1 MIQLKVD
8 MKTILCLLLTVM
20 GFLSSNNCPEKNE
33 ISASNGSLVE
43 NGCSREKYDHYKK
56 EWSELEEKYRLYI
69 WNSTSREITVYYE
82 VIVKGK
88 TITGKVEL
96 MGGQRRTVSLDA
108 KDFDIVS
115 VTAEY
120 TFPEID

>member
-20 GFLSSNNCPEKNE
+20 GLLSSNNCPEKNE
-33 ISASNGSLVE
+33 INASNGSLVE
-43 NGCSREKYDHYKK
+43 NSCSREKYGHYKK

-88 TITGKVEL
+88 TVTGKVEL
-96 MGGQRRTVSLDA
+96 MGGQRRTVSFDA